1 MQCLMKEGFTKSLC
15 RPSAFKQ
22 REYATASI
30 CKPHIFRR
38 TDLFNTEIIITILS
52 KPVIKSALSVR
63 TYGRQFHQLRANIF
77 CTKTQGLKCASIQN
91 YFQAFKSGY
100 KNQSFCM
107 NLWRAVQPQ
116 LHTQRRSIISN
127 SPYGLKNNYGGVS
140 NGHLR

>member
-1 MQCLMKEGFTKSLC
+1 MQCLMKEGFTKSLY
-15 RPSAFKQ
+15 RASIFKQ
-22 REYATASI
+22 REYATTTI
-30 CKPHIFRR
+30 CKPYIFRR
-38 TDLFNTEIIITILS
+38 SDLLNTEIIITIPS
-52 KPVIKSALSVR
+52 KPLIKAARTVR
-63 TYGRQFHQLRANIF
+63 TYGRQFSQFQSNEF

-127 SPYGLKNNYGGVS
+127 SPYRLNN
-140 NGHLR
+140 N